1 MKKYLNSALAVMA
14 IGAFAFVSFQTH
26 SSQTKNNVH
35 DLFLA
40 GSEALA
46 SDSENPDRTAD
57 IKEQNCTLEVEYCEE
72 GGVEVSLCNE
82 FKCCLAGH
90 KTITTLKTG
99 VETTCEPGDRLT
111 PTECEKLSEEC
122 KEVE

>member
-1 MKKYLNSALAVMA
+1 MA

-46 SDSENPDRTAD
+46 SDSENTKNNEDLEERNCS
-57 IKEQNCTLEVEYCEE
+57 KEVTYCRKGGWVEKDQCT
-72 GGVEVSLCNE
+72 E
-82 FKCCLAGH
+82 FSCLLNGH
-90 KTITTLKTG
+90 KSITINIMG
-99 VETTCEPGDRLT
+99 IEFDCIAGDRLT
-111 PTECEKLSEEC
+111 PAECTMLAKGCQVLE
-122 KEVE
+122 